1 MKGQAALHRQL
12 ERVPNLILDELRP
25 LLERE
30 AERLVQEMRALV
42 PVDEGRLRDS
52 IGWTWGEAP
61 KGALK
66 IGTVKG
72 KSYGTFSITIYAGDF
87 KGDKTAFYAYFV
99 EFGTTTTGAQPFF
112 FPVYRS
118 NRKRVKAAISRGV
131 KRAMQRSNKK

>member
-1 MKGQAALHRQL
+1 MIGQAALHRQL
-12 ERVPNLILDELRP
+12 ERVPNLILAELRP

-30 AERLVQEMRALV
+30 AAKLVEEMRALV

-52 IGWTWGEAP
+52 IGWTWGDVP

-72 KSYGTFSITIYAGDF
+72 KAYGALSITVYAGDF

-99 EFGTTTTGAQPFF
+99 EFGTTATGAQPFF
-112 FPVYRS
+112 FPVYRA
-118 NRKRVKAAISRGV
+118 NRKRIKSAISRGV
-131 KRAMQRSNKK
+131 KRAMKRSNTK